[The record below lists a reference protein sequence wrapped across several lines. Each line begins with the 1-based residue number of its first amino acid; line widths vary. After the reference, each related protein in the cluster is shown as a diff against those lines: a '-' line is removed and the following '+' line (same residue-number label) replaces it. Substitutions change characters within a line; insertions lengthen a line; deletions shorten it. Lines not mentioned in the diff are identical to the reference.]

1 MISPNIPTQKIAD
14 GIPSE
19 NKLNTLPDANPNIK
33 KTVATVA
40 DFQNLESKIPR
51 INNNPKAM
59 YKPIIALKTLCSSTE
74 FKSISNN
81 KLGAKP

>member
-33 KTVATVA
+33 KAFVIVA
-40 DFQNLESKIPR
+40 DFQNFASKIPR
-51 INNNPKAM
+51 INKIPKAM
-59 YKPIIALKTLCSSTE
+59 YKPITALKTLCSSTE
-74 FKSISNN
+74 FKFISNN